1 MSKYEKRGNYK
12 VALDEPSLVDIEEEE
27 VEEEESAQATIEES
41 VAEEETIQ
49 PTVNEEMI
57 VEEQEIE
64 QPAINEENVIEE
76 QNVIQSTIQEERA
89 ADNQQIAQP
98 KPKFRGKMAVVFLS
112 LSVLFFIMD
121 FDSDFWFCFG
131 EHFSLG
137 IWCLMLG
144 AVLLASACLANHRRL
159 KLLEENLATTEK
171 KTDLT
176 LDDLKKLKEFLDEG
190 ILTQEEFD
198 TMKKRILDL

>member
-1 MSKYEKRGNYK
+1 MSKYEKKENYK
-12 VALDEPSLVDIEEEE
+12 VALDEPSLVEIEEEE
-27 VEEEESAQATIEES
+27 VLDEEPAQPATEES
-41 VAEEETIQ
+41 VAEEETVQ
-49 PTVNEEMI
+49 STVNEEMV
-57 VEEQEIE
+57 VEEEGE
-64 QPAINEENVIEE
+64 EPAINEENVIEE

-144 AVLLASACLANHRRL
+144 AVLLASACLANHRSL
-159 KLLEENLATTEK
+159 ELLEENLATTEK

>member
-41 VAEEETIQ
+41 VAEEEAIQ
-49 PTVNEEMI
+49 PTVDEEMI

-64 QPAINEENVIEE
+64 QPAINEENVMEE
-76 QNVIQSTIQEERA
+76 QKVTQSTIREERVV
-89 ADNQQIAQP
+89 DNQRIAQP

-112 LSVLFFIMD
+112 LSVLCFIMD
-121 FDSDFWFCFG
+121 FDSEFRFNFDAY
-131 EHFSLG
+131 FSLG

-144 AVLLASACLANHRRL
+144 AVLLASACLANHRSL
-159 KLLEENLATTEK
+159 ELLEENLAATEK
-171 KTDLT
+171 KADLT
-176 LDDLKKLKEFLDEG
+176 IDDLKKLKVFLDEG

-198 TMKKRILDL
+198 AMKKRILDL